1 MSIPKGI
8 LADDIT
14 NAGRGETLIGNL
26 LAASMLSDAIK
37 TSFGPCGLEK
47 MYVDIMGESI
57 ITKDGGRFLRKID
70 VEHPSAKVVIDGANT
85 VDNSVGDGTKSSVI
99 LVGSLAKNAIELI
112 KLGISPAVIIT
123 GYQRATELSLET
135 LNEISETRN
144 LEKGIFFD
152 LVRTALSSKSMSS
165 LVDDSE
171 NLSKI
176 IVDAVCSI
184 CDLKT
189 NYIEVDDIKIE
200 EKLGSA
206 SDTKLVKGVIIDKT
220 IDNSLMPR
228 QISNAKIILINEEL
242 DAVRTKTESEIII
255 TSPEQMSSFLEA
267 EKTEVLRKVKK
278 IAESGANV
286 VFSRKGISDM
296 AQTYFARNGIISLR
310 RVKEND
316 LFWLEKA
323 TGAKICQTIEKISP
337 NEIGTANHVYEKE
350 IGDDKMVFVEGC
362 KKPKSVTIL
371 IRAHSKKYLDEFHR
385 TVLDG
390 IYVLRDF
397 IQNPKIVGGGG
408 AFEAIVANKIRKVM
422 TSVDGKEQLAMEKF
436 ADSLEQIPL
445 TLATN
450 AGMDYLSTLS
460 ALRSKI
466 SSSNNGR
473 CEWYGIDTNQRKI
486 TETFSK
492 KIFEP
497 KILKEQVIKTTNDV
511 ISILLGID
519 DIFMKT
525 PEMFTHTHANGPTH
539 THKGGSLKHEHH
551 NERLDR
557 LGKEQR
563 GPHHYY

>member
-1 MSIPKGI
+1 LSIPKDI

-14 NAGRGETLIGNL
+14 NAGRSETLIGNL
-26 LAASMLSDAIK
+26 LAATMISDAIK

-47 MYVDIMGESI
+47 MYIDIMGEST
-57 ITKDGGRFLRKID
+57 ITKDGATFLRKID
-70 VEHPSAKVVIDGANT
+70 VEHPSTKVIIDGANT
-85 VDNSVGDGTKSSVI
+85 VDNNVGDGTKSSVI

-112 KLGISPAVIIT
+112 KLGISPSVIVT
-123 GYQRATELSLET
+123 GYQRAAELSLEI

-152 LVRTALSSKSMSS
+152 LVRTALSSKSMSF
-165 LVDDSE
+165 LVDDSD
-171 NLSKI
+171 NISKI

-200 EKLGSA
+200 EKLGSV

-220 IDNSLMPR
+220 IDNHLMPR

-255 TSPEQMSSFLEA
+255 TSPEQMSLFLEA
-267 EKTEVLRKVKK
+267 EKNDVLRKVKK
-278 IAESGANV
+278 IAKSGANV
-286 VFSRKGISDM
+286 VFSRKGISDI
-296 AQTYFARNGIISLR
+296 AQTYFTRNGIISLR

-316 LFWLEKA
+316 LSWLEKA

-385 TVLDG
+385 TILDG

-408 AFEAIVANKIRKVM
+408 AFEAIAANKIRKVM
-422 TSVDGKEQLAMEKF
+422 NSVDGKEQLAMEKF

-466 SSSNNGR
+466 SSSNNGV

-497 KILKEQVIKTTNDV
+497 KILKEQIIKTTNDV
-511 ISILLGID
+511 ISILLKID

-525 PEMFTHTHANGPTH
+525 PEMFTHTHANGNTH

-551 NERLDR
+551 NEKLDR

-563 GPHHYY
+563 GSHHYY

>member
-1 MSIPKGI
+1 LSIPKGI

-47 MYVDIMGESI
+47 MYIDIMGESI
-57 ITKDGGRFLRKID
+57 ITKDGGTFLRKID

-385 TVLDG
+385 TILDG

-422 TSVDGKEQLAMEKF
+422 TSVDGKEQLAMAKF

-525 PEMFTHTHANGPTH
+525 PEMFTHTHANGTTH

>member
-1 MSIPKGI
+1 LSIPKGI

-47 MYVDIMGESI
+47 MYIDIMGESI
-57 ITKDGGRFLRKID
+57 ITKDGGTFLRKID

-385 TVLDG
+385 TILDG

>member
-1 MSIPKGI
+1 MSIPKDI

-47 MYVDIMGESI
+47 MYIDIMGESI
-57 ITKDGGRFLRKID
+57 ITKDGGTFLRKID

-323 TGAKICQTIEKISP
+323 TGAKICQTIEKIST

-385 TVLDG
+385 TILDG

-525 PEMFTHTHANGPTH
+525 PEMFTHTHANGTTH

>member
-1 MSIPKGI
+1 MSIPKDI

-14 NAGRGETLIGNL
+14 NAGRSETLIGNL
-26 LAASMLSDAIK
+26 LAATMISDAIK

-47 MYVDIMGESI
+47 MYIDIMGEST
-57 ITKDGGRFLRKID
+57 ITKDGATFLRKID
-70 VEHPSAKVVIDGANT
+70 VEHPSTKVIIDGANT
-85 VDNSVGDGTKSSVI
+85 VDNNVGDGTKSSVI

-112 KLGISPAVIIT
+112 KLGISPSVIVT
-123 GYQRATELSLET
+123 GYQRAAELSLEI

-152 LVRTALSSKSMSS
+152 LVRTALSSKSMSF
-165 LVDDSE
+165 LVDDSD
-171 NLSKI
+171 NISKI

-200 EKLGSA
+200 EKLGSV

-220 IDNSLMPR
+220 IDNHLMPR

-255 TSPEQMSSFLEA
+255 TSPEQMSLFLEA
-267 EKTEVLRKVKK
+267 EKNDVLRKVKK
-278 IAESGANV
+278 IAKSGANV
-286 VFSRKGISDM
+286 VFSRKGISDI
-296 AQTYFARNGIISLR
+296 AQTYFTRNGIISLR

-316 LFWLEKA
+316 LSWLEKA

-385 TVLDG
+385 TILDG

-408 AFEAIVANKIRKVM
+408 AFEAIAANKIRKVM
-422 TSVDGKEQLAMEKF
+422 NSVDGKEQLAMEKF

-466 SSSNNGR
+466 SSSNNGV

-497 KILKEQVIKTTNDV
+497 KILKEQIIKTTNDV

-525 PEMFTHTHANGPTH
+525 PEMFTHTHANGNTH

-551 NERLDR
+551 NEKLDR

-563 GPHHYY
+563 GSHHYY

>member
-1 MSIPKGI
+1 LSIPKGI

-47 MYVDIMGESI
+47 MYIDIMGESI
-57 ITKDGGRFLRKID
+57 ITKDGGTFLRKID

-385 TVLDG
+385 TILDG

-466 SSSNNGR
+466 SNSNNGR
-473 CEWYGIDTNQRKI
+473 CRWYGIDTNQRKI

-492 KIFEP
+492 KILEP
-497 KILKEQVIKTTNDV
+497 KILKEQVIKTVNDV
-511 ISILLGID
+511 ISILLEID

-525 PEMFTHTHANGPTH
+525 PAMFTHTHANGMTH

-551 NERLDR
+551 NEKLDR

-563 GPHHYY
+563 GSHHYY

>member
-1 MSIPKGI
+1 MSITKDI
-8 LADDIT
+8 LADDVT
-14 NAGRGETLIGNL
+14 NAGRSETLIGNL

-47 MYVDIMGESI
+47 MYIDIMGEST
-57 ITKDGGRFLRKID
+57 ITKDGATFLRKID

-85 VDNSVGDGTKSSVI
+85 VDNNVGDGTKSSVI

-112 KLGISPAVIIT
+112 KLGISPAVIVT
-123 GYQRATELSLET
+123 GYQRAAKLSLEI

-176 IVDAVCSI
+176 IVDAVCSV
-184 CDLKT
+184 CNLKT

-220 IDNSLMPR
+220 IDSHLMPR

-255 TSPEQMSSFLEA
+255 TSPEQMSLFLEA
-267 EKTEVLRKVKK
+267 EKIDVLRKIKK

-286 VFSRKGISDM
+286 VFSRKGISDI
-296 AQTYFARNGIISLR
+296 AQTYFTRNGIISLR

-316 LFWLEKA
+316 LSWLEKA

-385 TVLDG
+385 TILDG

-408 AFEAIVANKIRKVM
+408 AFEAIAANKIRKVM

-436 ADSLEQIPL
+436 ADALEQIPL

-450 AGMDYLSTLS
+450 AGMNYLSTLS

-497 KILKEQVIKTTNDV
+497 KILKEQIIKTTNDV
-511 ISILLGID
+511 ISILLKID

-525 PEMFTHTHANGPTH
+525 PEMFTHTHANGNTH

-551 NERLDR
+551 NEKLDR

-563 GPHHYY
+563 GSHHYY

>member
-14 NAGRGETLIGNL
+14 NTGRGETLIGNL

-47 MYVDIMGESI
+47 MYIDIMGESI
-57 ITKDGGRFLRKID
+57 ITKDGGTFLRKID

-385 TVLDG
+385 TILDG

-422 TSVDGKEQLAMEKF
+422 TSVDGKEQLAMAKF

>member
-1 MSIPKGI
+1 LSIPKDI

-14 NAGRGETLIGNL
+14 NAGRNETLIGNL

-47 MYVDIMGESI
+47 MYIDIMGESI
-57 ITKDGGRFLRKID
+57 ITKDGGTFLRKID

-112 KLGISPAVIIT
+112 KLGISPAVIVT

-385 TVLDG
+385 TILDG

-525 PEMFTHTHANGPTH
+525 PEMFTHTHANGTTH

>member
-47 MYVDIMGESI
+47 MYIDIMGESI
-57 ITKDGGRFLRKID
+57 ITKDGGTFLRKID

-112 KLGISPAVIIT
+112 KLGISPAVIVT
-123 GYQRATELSLET
+123 GYQRAAKLSLEI

-176 IVDAVCSI
+176 IVDAVCSV

-220 IDNSLMPR
+220 IDSHLMPR

-385 TVLDG
+385 TILDG

-525 PEMFTHTHANGPTH
+525 PEMFTHTHANGTTH

>member
-47 MYVDIMGESI
+47 MYIDIMGESI
-57 ITKDGGRFLRKID
+57 ITKDGGTFLRKID

-112 KLGISPAVIIT
+112 KLGISPAVIVT

-176 IVDAVCSI
+176 IVDAVCSV
-184 CDLKT
+184 CNLKT

-220 IDNSLMPR
+220 IDSHLMPR

-242 DAVRTKTESEIII
+242 DAVRTKTESEIVI
-255 TSPEQMSSFLEA
+255 TSPEQMSLFLEA
-267 EKTEVLRKVKK
+267 EKIDVLRKIKK

-385 TVLDG
+385 TILDG

-525 PEMFTHTHANGPTH
+525 PEMFTHTHANGTTH

>member
-1 MSIPKGI
+1 LSITKDI

-14 NAGRGETLIGNL
+14 NAGRSETLIGNL

-47 MYVDIMGESI
+47 MYIDIMGESI
-57 ITKDGGRFLRKID
+57 ITKDGATFLRKID

-99 LVGSLAKNAIELI
+99 LVGSLAKNAIKLI

-220 IDNSLMPR
+220 IDNRLMPR

-385 TVLDG
+385 TILDG

-525 PEMFTHTHANGPTH
+525 PEMFTHTHANGTTH

>member
-47 MYVDIMGESI
+47 MYIDIMGESI
-57 ITKDGGRFLRKID
+57 ITKDGGTFLRKID

-385 TVLDG
+385 TILDG

-525 PEMFTHTHANGPTH
+525 PEMFTHTHANGTTH

>member
-1 MSIPKGI
+1 MSIPKDI

-14 NAGRGETLIGNL
+14 NAGRSETLIGNL
-26 LAASMLSDAIK
+26 LAATMISDAIK

-47 MYVDIMGESI
+47 MYIDIMGEST
-57 ITKDGGRFLRKID
+57 ITKDGATFLRKID
-70 VEHPSAKVVIDGANT
+70 VEHPSTKVIIDGANT
-85 VDNSVGDGTKSSVI
+85 VDNNVGDGTKSSVI
-99 LVGSLAKNAIELI
+99 LVGSLAKNAIKLI
-112 KLGISPAVIIT
+112 KLGISPSVISI
-123 GYQRATELSLET
+123 GYQRAAELSLEV

-144 LEKGIFFD
+144 LEKEIFFD
-152 LVRTALSSKSMSS
+152 LVRTALSSKSMSF
-165 LVDDSE
+165 LVDDSD
-171 NLSKI
+171 NISKI

-200 EKLGSA
+200 EKLGSV

-220 IDNSLMPR
+220 IDNHLMPR

-255 TSPEQMSSFLEA
+255 TSPEQMSLFLEA
-267 EKTEVLRKVKK
+267 EKNDVLRKVKK
-278 IAESGANV
+278 IAKSGANV
-286 VFSRKGISDM
+286 VFSRKGISDI
-296 AQTYFARNGIISLR
+296 AQTYFTRNGIISLR

-316 LFWLEKA
+316 LSWLEKA

-385 TVLDG
+385 TILDG

-408 AFEAIVANKIRKVM
+408 AFEAIAANKIRKVM
-422 TSVDGKEQLAMEKF
+422 NSVDGKEQLAMEKF

-466 SSSNNGR
+466 SSSNNGV

-497 KILKEQVIKTTNDV
+497 KILKEQIIKTTNDV
-511 ISILLGID
+511 ISILLKID

-525 PEMFTHTHANGPTH
+525 PEMFTHTHANGNTH

-551 NERLDR
+551 NEKLDR

-563 GPHHYY
+563 GSHHYY

>member
-47 MYVDIMGESI
+47 MYIDIMGESI
-57 ITKDGGRFLRKID
+57 ITKDGGTFLRKID

-220 IDNSLMPR
+220 IDNRLMPR

-385 TVLDG
+385 TILDG

-525 PEMFTHTHANGPTH
+525 PEMFTHTHANGTTH
-539 THKGGSLKHEHH
+539 AHKGGSLKHEHH

>member
-1 MSIPKGI
+1 MSIPKDI

-14 NAGRGETLIGNL
+14 NAGRSETLIGNL
-26 LAASMLSDAIK
+26 LAATMISDAIK

-47 MYVDIMGESI
+47 MYIDIMGEST
-57 ITKDGGRFLRKID
+57 ITKDGATFLRKID
-70 VEHPSAKVVIDGANT
+70 VEHPSTKVIIDGANT
-85 VDNSVGDGTKSSVI
+85 VDNNVGDGTKSSVI
-99 LVGSLAKNAIELI
+99 LVGSLAKNAIKLI
-112 KLGISPAVIIT
+112 KLGISPPVIST
-123 GYQRATELSLET
+123 GYQRAAELSLEV

-152 LVRTALSSKSMSS
+152 LVRTALSSKSMSF
-165 LVDDSE
+165 LVDDSD
-171 NLSKI
+171 NISKI

-200 EKLGSA
+200 EKLGSV

-220 IDNSLMPR
+220 IDSHLMPR

-255 TSPEQMSSFLEA
+255 TSPEQMSLFLEA
-267 EKTEVLRKVKK
+267 EKTDVLRKVKK
-278 IAESGANV
+278 IAKSGANV
-286 VFSRKGISDM
+286 VFSRKGISDI
-296 AQTYFARNGIISLR
+296 AQTYFTRNGIISLR

-316 LFWLEKA
+316 LSWLEKA

-350 IGDDKMVFVEGC
+350 IADDKMVFVEGC

-385 TVLDG
+385 TILDG

-408 AFEAIVANKIRKVM
+408 AFEAIAANKIRKVM

-497 KILKEQVIKTTNDV
+497 KILKEQIIKTTNDV
-511 ISILLGID
+511 ISILLEID

-525 PEMFTHTHANGPTH
+525 PEMFTHTHANGATH

-551 NERLDR
+551 NEKLDR

-563 GPHHYY
+563 GSHHYY

>member
-1 MSIPKGI
+1 LSIPKGI

-47 MYVDIMGESI
+47 MYIDIMGEST
-57 ITKDGGRFLRKID
+57 ITKDGATFLRKID

-337 NEIGTANHVYEKE
+337 SEIGSANQVYEKE

-362 KKPKSVTIL
+362 KKPKAVTIL
-371 IRAHSKKYLDEFHR
+371 IRANSKKYLDEFHR

-408 AFEAIVANKIRKVM
+408 AFEAIVANRIRKVM
-422 TSVDGKEQLAMEKF
+422 TSVEGREQLAMEKF

-450 AGMDYLSTLS
+450 AGMNYLSTLS

-486 TETFSK
+486 TETLSK
-492 KIFEP
+492 KILEP
-497 KILKEQVIKTTNDV
+497 KILKEQVIKTVNDV
-511 ISILLGID
+511 ISILLEID

-525 PEMFTHTHANGPTH
+525 PAMFTHTHANGMTH

-551 NERLDR
+551 NEKLDR

-563 GPHHYY
+563 GSHHYY

>member
-47 MYVDIMGESI
+47 MYIDIMGESI
-57 ITKDGGRFLRKID
+57 ITKDGGTFLRKID

-85 VDNSVGDGTKSSVI
+85 VDNNVGDGTKSSVI

-220 IDNSLMPR
+220 IDNRLMPR

-337 NEIGTANHVYEKE
+337 NEIGTANHVYEKK

-385 TVLDG
+385 TILDG

-525 PEMFTHTHANGPTH
+525 PEMFTHTHANGTTH

>member
-47 MYVDIMGESI
+47 MYIDIMGEST
-57 ITKDGGRFLRKID
+57 ITKDGATFLRKID

-85 VDNSVGDGTKSSVI
+85 VDNNVGDGTKSSVI

-112 KLGISPAVIIT
+112 KLGISPAVIVT

-385 TVLDG
+385 TILDG

-525 PEMFTHTHANGPTH
+525 PEMFTHTHANGTTH

>member
-1 MSIPKGI
+1 MSITKDI

-14 NAGRGETLIGNL
+14 NAGRSETLIGNL

-47 MYVDIMGESI
+47 MYIDIMGEST
-57 ITKDGGRFLRKID
+57 ITKDGATFLRKID

-85 VDNSVGDGTKSSVI
+85 VDNNVGDGTKSSVI

-112 KLGISPAVIIT
+112 KLGISPAVIVT
-123 GYQRATELSLET
+123 GYQRATELSLEI

-176 IVDAVCSI
+176 IVDAVCSV
-184 CDLKT
+184 CNLKT

-220 IDNSLMPR
+220 IDSHLMPR

-255 TSPEQMSSFLEA
+255 TSPKQMSLFLEA
-267 EKTEVLRKVKK
+267 EKTDVLRKVKK
-278 IAESGANV
+278 IAKSGANV
-286 VFSRKGISDM
+286 VFSRKGISDI
-296 AQTYFARNGIISLR
+296 AQTYFTRNGIISLR

-316 LFWLEKA
+316 LSWLEKA

-385 TVLDG
+385 TILDG

-408 AFEAIVANKIRKVM
+408 AFEAIAANKIRKVM

-436 ADSLEQIPL
+436 ADALEQIPL

-473 CEWYGIDTNQRKI
+473 CEWFGIDTNQRKI

-497 KILKEQVIKTTNDV
+497 KILKEQIIKTTNDV
-511 ISILLGID
+511 ISILLEID

-525 PEMFTHTHANGPTH
+525 PEMFTHTHANGNTH

-551 NERLDR
+551 NEKLDR

-563 GPHHYY
+563 GSHHYY

>member
-47 MYVDIMGESI
+47 MYIDIMGEST
-57 ITKDGGRFLRKID
+57 ITKDGATFLRKID

-85 VDNSVGDGTKSSVI
+85 VDNNVGDGTKSSVI

-112 KLGISPAVIIT
+112 KLGISPAVIVT

-176 IVDAVCSI
+176 IVDAVCSV
-184 CDLKT
+184 CNLKT

-220 IDNSLMPR
+220 IDSHLMPR

-385 TVLDG
+385 TILDG

-525 PEMFTHTHANGPTH
+525 PEMFTHTHANGTTH

>member
-47 MYVDIMGESI
+47 MYIDIMGESI
-57 ITKDGGRFLRKID
+57 ITKDGGTFLRKID
-70 VEHPSAKVVIDGANT
+70 VEHPSARVVIDGANT

-112 KLGISPAVIIT
+112 KLGINPTVIII

-176 IVDAVCSI
+176 IVDAVCSV

-278 IAESGANV
+278 IAESSANV

-316 LFWLEKA
+316 LFWIEKA
-323 TGAKICQTIEKISP
+323 TGAKICQTIEKIST

-436 ADSLEQIPL
+436 ADALEQIPL

-497 KILKEQVIKTTNDV
+497 KILKEQIIKTTNDV
-511 ISILLGID
+511 ISILLKID

-525 PEMFTHTHANGPTH
+525 PEMFTHTHANGNTH

-551 NERLDR
+551 NEKLDR

-563 GPHHYY
+563 GSHHYY

>member
-47 MYVDIMGESI
+47 MYIDIMGESI
-57 ITKDGGRFLRKID
+57 ITKDGGTFLRKID

-371 IRAHSKKYLDEFHR
+371 IRAQSKKYLDEFHR
-385 TVLDG
+385 TILDG

-408 AFEAIVANKIRKVM
+408 AFEAIAANKIRKVM

-497 KILKEQVIKTTNDV
+497 KILKEQIIKTTNDV
-511 ISILLGID
+511 ISILLEID

-525 PEMFTHTHANGPTH
+525 PEMFTHTHANGNTH

-551 NERLDR
+551 NEKLDR

-563 GPHHYY
+563 GSHHYY

>member
-1 MSIPKGI
+1 MSITKDI
-8 LADDIT
+8 LADDVT
-14 NAGRGETLIGNL
+14 NAGRSETLIGNL

-47 MYVDIMGESI
+47 MYIDIMGEST
-57 ITKDGGRFLRKID
+57 ITKDGATFLRKID

-85 VDNSVGDGTKSSVI
+85 VDNNVGDGTKSSVI

-112 KLGISPAVIIT
+112 KLGISPAVIVT

-176 IVDAVCSI
+176 IVDAVCSV
-184 CDLKT
+184 CNLKT

-220 IDNSLMPR
+220 IDSHLMPR

-316 LFWLEKA
+316 LSWLEKA

-385 TVLDG
+385 TILDG

-408 AFEAIVANKIRKVM
+408 AFEAIAANKIRKVM

-497 KILKEQVIKTTNDV
+497 KILKEQIIKTTNDV

-525 PEMFTHTHANGPTH
+525 PEMFTHTHANGNTH

-551 NERLDR
+551 NEKLDR

-563 GPHHYY
+563 GSHHYY

>member
-1 MSIPKGI
+1 MSITKDI
-8 LADDIT
+8 LADDVT
-14 NAGRGETLIGNL
+14 NAGRSETLIGNL

-47 MYVDIMGESI
+47 MYIDIMGEST
-57 ITKDGGRFLRKID
+57 ITKDGATFLRKID

-85 VDNSVGDGTKSSVI
+85 VDNNVGDGTKSSVI

-112 KLGISPAVIIT
+112 KLGINPTVIII

-176 IVDAVCSI
+176 IVDAVCSV
-184 CDLKT
+184 CNLKT

-200 EKLGSA
+200 EKLGSV

-220 IDNSLMPR
+220 IDSHLMPR

-255 TSPEQMSSFLEA
+255 TSPEQMSLFLEA
-267 EKTEVLRKVKK
+267 EKTDVLRKVKK
-278 IAESGANV
+278 IAKSGANV
-286 VFSRKGISDM
+286 VFSRKGISAI
-296 AQTYFARNGIISLR
+296 AQTYFTRNGIISLR

-316 LFWLEKA
+316 LSWLEKA

-385 TVLDG
+385 TILDG

-408 AFEAIVANKIRKVM
+408 AFEAIAANKIRKVM

-497 KILKEQVIKTTNDV
+497 KILKEQIIKTTNDV

-525 PEMFTHTHANGPTH
+525 PEMFTHTHANGNTH

-551 NERLDR
+551 NEKLDR

-563 GPHHYY
+563 GSHHYY

>member
-1 MSIPKGI
+1 MSITKDI
-8 LADDIT
+8 LADDVT
-14 NAGRGETLIGNL
+14 NAGRSETLIGNL

-47 MYVDIMGESI
+47 MYIDIMGEST
-57 ITKDGGRFLRKID
+57 ITKDGATFLRKID

-85 VDNSVGDGTKSSVI
+85 VDNNVGDGTKSSVI

-112 KLGISPAVIIT
+112 KLGISPAVIVT
-123 GYQRATELSLET
+123 GYQRAAKLSLEI

-176 IVDAVCSI
+176 IVDAVCSV
-184 CDLKT
+184 CNLKT

-220 IDNSLMPR
+220 IDSHLMPR

-242 DAVRTKTESEIII
+242 DAVRTKTESEIVI
-255 TSPEQMSSFLEA
+255 TSPEQMSLFLEA
-267 EKTEVLRKVKK
+267 EKIDVLRKIKK

-286 VFSRKGISDM
+286 VFSRKGISAI
-296 AQTYFARNGIISLR
+296 AQTYFTRNGIISLR

-316 LFWLEKA
+316 LSWLEKA
-323 TGAKICQTIEKISP
+323 TGAKVCQTIEKISP

-371 IRAHSKKYLDEFHR
+371 IRAHSKKYLDGFHR
-385 TVLDG
+385 TILDG

-408 AFEAIVANKIRKVM
+408 AFEAIAANKIRKVM

-436 ADSLEQIPL
+436 ADALEQIPL

-497 KILKEQVIKTTNDV
+497 KILKEQIIKTTNDV
-511 ISILLGID
+511 ISILLEID

-525 PEMFTHTHANGPTH
+525 PEMFTHTHANGNTH

-551 NERLDR
+551 NEKLDR

-563 GPHHYY
+563 GSHHYY

>member
-1 MSIPKGI
+1 MSIPKDI

-14 NAGRGETLIGNL
+14 NAGRSETLIGNL
-26 LAASMLSDAIK
+26 LAATMISDAIK

-47 MYVDIMGESI
+47 MYIDIMGEST
-57 ITKDGGRFLRKID
+57 ITKDGATFLRKID
-70 VEHPSAKVVIDGANT
+70 VEHPSTKVIIDGANT
-85 VDNSVGDGTKSSVI
+85 VDNNVGDGTKSSVI

-112 KLGISPAVIIT
+112 KLGISPAVIVT

-286 VFSRKGISDM
+286 VFSRKGISAI
-296 AQTYFARNGIISLR
+296 AQTYFTRNGIISLR

-316 LFWLEKA
+316 LSWLEKA

-385 TVLDG
+385 TILDG

-408 AFEAIVANKIRKVM
+408 AFEAIAANKIRKVM

-497 KILKEQVIKTTNDV
+497 KILKEQIIKTTNDV
-511 ISILLGID
+511 ISILLKID

-525 PEMFTHTHANGPTH
+525 PEMFTHTHANGNTH

-551 NERLDR
+551 NEKLDR

-563 GPHHYY
+563 GSHHYY

>member
-1 MSIPKGI
+1 MSIPKDI

-14 NAGRGETLIGNL
+14 NTGRNETLIGNL
-26 LAASMLSDAIK
+26 IAASMISDAIK
-37 TSFGPCGLEK
+37 TSFGPAGFEK
-47 MYVDIMGESI
+47 MYIDIMGEST
-57 ITKDGGRFLRKID
+57 ITKDGATFLRKID

-385 TVLDG
+385 TILDG

-422 TSVDGKEQLAMEKF
+422 TSVDGKEQLAMGKF

-525 PEMFTHTHANGPTH
+525 PEMFTHTHANGTTH

>member
-1 MSIPKGI
+1 MSIPKDI

-14 NAGRGETLIGNL
+14 NTGRNETLIGNL
-26 LAASMLSDAIK
+26 IAASMISDAIK
-37 TSFGPCGLEK
+37 TSFGPAGFEK
-47 MYVDIMGESI
+47 MYIDIMGEST
-57 ITKDGGRFLRKID
+57 ITKDGATFLRKID

-220 IDNSLMPR
+220 IDNRLMPR

-385 TVLDG
+385 TILDG

-422 TSVDGKEQLAMEKF
+422 TSVDGKEQLAMGKF

-525 PEMFTHTHANGPTH
+525 PEMFTHTHANGTTH

>member
-1 MSIPKGI
+1 MSVTKDI
-8 LADDIT
+8 LADDVT
-14 NAGRGETLIGNL
+14 NAGRSETLIGNL

-47 MYVDIMGESI
+47 MYIDIMGESI
-57 ITKDGGRFLRKID
+57 ITKDGGTFLRKID
-70 VEHPSAKVVIDGANT
+70 VEHPSAKVIIDGANT

-362 KKPKSVTIL
+362 KKPKSVTIF

-385 TVLDG
+385 TILDG

-525 PEMFTHTHANGPTH
+525 PEMFTHTHANGTTH

>member
-1 MSIPKGI
+1 MSITKDI
-8 LADDIT
+8 LADDVT
-14 NAGRGETLIGNL
+14 NAGRSETLIGNL

-47 MYVDIMGESI
+47 MYIDIMGEST
-57 ITKDGGRFLRKID
+57 ITKDGATFLRKID

-85 VDNSVGDGTKSSVI
+85 VDNNVGDGTKSSVI

-112 KLGISPAVIIT
+112 KLGISPAVIVT

-176 IVDAVCSI
+176 IVDAVCSV
-184 CDLKT
+184 CNLKT

-220 IDNSLMPR
+220 IDSHLMPR

-267 EKTEVLRKVKK
+267 EKTDVLRKVKK

-286 VFSRKGISDM
+286 VFSRKGISAI
-296 AQTYFARNGIISLR
+296 AQTYFTRNGIISLR

-316 LFWLEKA
+316 LSWLEKA

-385 TVLDG
+385 TILDG

-408 AFEAIVANKIRKVM
+408 AFEAIAANKIRKVM

-436 ADSLEQIPL
+436 ADALEQIPL

-497 KILKEQVIKTTNDV
+497 KILKEQIIKTTNDV

-525 PEMFTHTHANGPTH
+525 PEMFTHTHANGNTH

-551 NERLDR
+551 NEKLDR

-563 GPHHYY
+563 GSHHYY

>member
-1 MSIPKGI
+1 MSIPKDI

-14 NAGRGETLIGNL
+14 NAGRNETLIGNL

-47 MYVDIMGESI
+47 MYIDIMGESI
-57 ITKDGGRFLRKID
+57 ITKDGGTFLRKID

-385 TVLDG
+385 TILDG

-525 PEMFTHTHANGPTH
+525 PEMFTHTHANGTTH

>member
-47 MYVDIMGESI
+47 MYIDIMGESI
-57 ITKDGGRFLRKID
+57 ITKDGGTFLRKID

-112 KLGISPAVIIT
+112 KLGISPTVIIT

-152 LVRTALSSKSMSS
+152 LVRTALSSKSMPF
-165 LVDDSE
+165 LVDNSK
-171 NLSKI
+171 NLSRI
-176 IVDAVCSI
+176 IVDAVCCV
-184 CDLKT
+184 CDFKT

-206 SDTKLVKGVIIDKT
+206 SDTNLVKGVIIDKT
-220 IDNSLMPR
+220 IDNDLMPR
-228 QISNAKIILINEEL
+228 QISNAKIILLNEEL
-242 DAVRTKTESEIII
+242 DTVRTKTESEIII
-255 TSPEQMSSFLEA
+255 TSPEQMSLFLGKEQ
-267 EKTEVLRKVKK
+267 TEVMRKVKN

-286 VFSRKGISDM
+286 VFSRKGISDV
-296 AQTYFARNGIISLR
+296 AQSYFARNGIISLR

-337 NEIGTANHVYEKE
+337 NEIGNANQVYEKQ

-525 PEMFTHTHANGPTH
+525 PEMFTHTHANGTTH

>member
-1 MSIPKGI
+1 MSITKDI
-8 LADDIT
+8 LADDVT
-14 NAGRGETLIGNL
+14 NAGRSETLIGNL
-26 LAASMLSDAIK
+26 LAASMISDAIK

-47 MYVDIMGESI
+47 MYIDIMGEST
-57 ITKDGGRFLRKID
+57 ITKDGATFLRKID

-85 VDNSVGDGTKSSVI
+85 VDNNVGDGTKSSVI

-112 KLGISPAVIIT
+112 KLGISPAVIVT
-123 GYQRATELSLET
+123 GYQRAAKLSLEI

-176 IVDAVCSI
+176 IVDAVCSV
-184 CDLKT
+184 CNLKT

-220 IDNSLMPR
+220 IDSHLMPR

-255 TSPEQMSSFLEA
+255 TSPKQMSLFLEA
-267 EKTEVLRKVKK
+267 EKTDVLRKVKK
-278 IAESGANV
+278 IAKSGANV
-286 VFSRKGISDM
+286 VFSRKGISDI
-296 AQTYFARNGIISLR
+296 AQTYFTRNGIISLR

-316 LFWLEKA
+316 LSWLEKA

-385 TVLDG
+385 TILDG

-408 AFEAIVANKIRKVM
+408 AFEAIAANKIRKVM

-436 ADSLEQIPL
+436 ADALEQIPL

-497 KILKEQVIKTTNDV
+497 KILKEQIIKTTNDV
-511 ISILLGID
+511 ISILLEID

-525 PEMFTHTHANGPTH
+525 PEMFTHTHANGNTH

-551 NERLDR
+551 NEKLDR

-563 GPHHYY
+563 GSHHYY

>member
-47 MYVDIMGESI
+47 MYIDIMGESI
-57 ITKDGGRFLRKID
+57 ITKDGGTFLRKID

-323 TGAKICQTIEKISP
+323 TGAKICQTIEKIST

-385 TVLDG
+385 TILDG

-525 PEMFTHTHANGPTH
+525 PEMFTHTHANGTTH

>member
-8 LADDIT
+8 LADDVT
-14 NAGRGETLIGNL
+14 NAGRNETLIGNL

-47 MYVDIMGESI
+47 MYIDIMGESI
-57 ITKDGGRFLRKID
+57 ITKDGGTFLRKID

-337 NEIGTANHVYEKE
+337 NEIGTANHVYEKK

-385 TVLDG
+385 TILDG

-450 AGMDYLSTLS
+450 AGMDYLSTLT

>member
-47 MYVDIMGESI
+47 MYIDIMGESI
-57 ITKDGGRFLRKID
+57 ITKDGGTFLRKID

-316 LFWLEKA
+316 LSWLEKA

-385 TVLDG
+385 TILDG

-408 AFEAIVANKIRKVM
+408 AFEAIAANKIRKVM

-436 ADSLEQIPL
+436 ADALEQIPL

-497 KILKEQVIKTTNDV
+497 KILKEQIIKTTNDV

-525 PEMFTHTHANGPTH
+525 PEMFTHTHANGNTH

-551 NERLDR
+551 NEKLDR

-563 GPHHYY
+563 GSHHYY

>member
-47 MYVDIMGESI
+47 MYIDIMGEST
-57 ITKDGGRFLRKID
+57 ITKDGATFLRKID

-112 KLGISPAVIIT
+112 KLGISPAVIVT

-176 IVDAVCSI
+176 IVDAVCSV

-385 TVLDG
+385 TILDG

-525 PEMFTHTHANGPTH
+525 PEMFTHTHANGTTH

>member
-1 MSIPKGI
+1 MSITKDI

-14 NAGRGETLIGNL
+14 NAGRSETLIGNL
-26 LAASMLSDAIK
+26 LAASMISDAIK

-47 MYVDIMGESI
+47 MYIDIMGEST
-57 ITKDGGRFLRKID
+57 ITKDGATFLRKID

-85 VDNSVGDGTKSSVI
+85 VDNNVGDGTKSSVI

-112 KLGISPAVIIT
+112 KLGISPAVIVT
-123 GYQRATELSLET
+123 GYQRATELSLEI

-176 IVDAVCSI
+176 IVDAVCSV
-184 CDLKT
+184 CNLKT

-220 IDNSLMPR
+220 IDSHLMPR

-255 TSPEQMSSFLEA
+255 TSPKQMSLFLEA
-267 EKTEVLRKVKK
+267 EKTDVLRKVKK
-278 IAESGANV
+278 IAKSGANV
-286 VFSRKGISDM
+286 VFSRKGISDI
-296 AQTYFARNGIISLR
+296 AQTYFTRNGIISLR

-316 LFWLEKA
+316 LSWLEKA

-337 NEIGTANHVYEKE
+337 NEIGTANRVYEKE

-408 AFEAIVANKIRKVM
+408 AFEAIAANKIRKVM

-497 KILKEQVIKTTNDV
+497 KILKEQIIKTTNDV
-511 ISILLGID
+511 ISILLEID

-525 PEMFTHTHANGPTH
+525 PEMFTHTHANGNTH

-551 NERLDR
+551 NEKLDR

-563 GPHHYY
+563 GSHHYY